1 MLVSILLKLS
11 LLFFLTFLLLLAL
24 VGKEERNKDFKE
36 NLAEDQTGNG
46 AIGPA
51 DVKANEIEQGR
62 ERISEGSS

>member
-1 MLVSILLKLS
+1 M
-11 LLFFLTFLLLLAL
+11 